1 MLRFARYGFAAL
13 MLAVSALAFGPLSSP
28 AFAAADGEARSKAGW
43 PKPTR
48 SVKPNEKLCKYKFS
62 DGEKTVW
69 ICDKA
74 VPCCEW
80 EAIGNYVKCGTTF
93 SGCL

>member
-1 MLRFARYGFAAL
+1 MLKKTIAIALAAS
-13 MLAVSALAFGPLSSP
+13 LAVSLAGPT
-28 AFAAADGEARSKAGW
+28 AFAAAEGEARSKKAW

-48 SVKPNEKLCKYKFS
+48 KVRPGEKLCRYKFS
-62 DGEKTVW
+62 DGERTVW

>member
-1 MLRFARYGFAAL
+1 MLRLLFCLGLVFAIAVCGLIGPPSSAAL
-13 MLAVSALAFGPLSSP
+13 
-28 AFAAADGEARSKAGW
+28 AAEGEARSKTGW

-48 SVKPNEKLCKYKFS
+48 KLRSNEKVCRYKFS
-62 DGEKTVW
+62 DGERTVW

-80 EAIGNYVKCGTTF
+80 EALNKYVKCGTTF
-93 SGCL
+93 TGCL

>member
-1 MLRFARYGFAAL
+1 MTRRFVAG
-13 MLAVSALAFGPLSSP
+13 AVSIAIALSACVTP
-28 AFAAADGEARSKAGW
+28 AFAAAEGEARSKKGW

-48 SVKPNEKLCKYKFS
+48 SVRPGEKLCRYKFS
-62 DGEKTVW
+62 DGERTVW
-69 ICDKA
+69 ICDKK

>member
-1 MLRFARYGFAAL
+1 MLKRITAVVLAAL
-13 MLAVSALAFGPLSSP
+13 LALSFTSP
-28 AFAAADGEARSKAGW
+28 VAFAAAEGEARSKSAW

-48 SVKPNEKLCKYKFS
+48 SLRKNEKLCRHRFS
-62 DGEKTVW
+62 DGERTVW

-80 EAIGNYVKCGTTF
+80 EAIGNYVKCGTTIT
-93 SGCL
+93 GCL

>member
-1 MLRFARYGFAAL
+1 MLKSVSSVILAAA
-13 MLAVSALAFGPLSSP
+13 MAAAVLTPP
-28 AFAAADGEARSKAGW
+28 AFAAVEGEARSKAGW

-48 SVKPNEKLCKYKFS
+48 SLRANEKLCKYRFS
-62 DGEKTVW
+62 DGERTVW